1 MRSARPLLT
10 ALATAAALVLA
21 ACGGSSSSGSS
32 SSSSSSSGTSSNAAA
47 QNQCTKDKLK
57 TRTPGTLTVA
67 TDKPAFPPYFEDND
81 PKNGKGFESA
91 VAYAIAK
98 RLGYAP
104 SEVKWTTEP
113 FNASYAPG
121 PKKFDF
127 DINQISITPA
137 RQKQVDFSTPYFTA
151 PQALVALKSSAAA
164 KAASLGDV
172 QNAKLGVQIGTTSL
186 DAVQQV
192 IKPSSQPKVFNDSN
206 DVVTALKQKQV
217 DAVVVDL
224 PTAFFLTAAQVPS
237 AKIVGQFSAPGG
249 DQWGALLQKG
259 SPLTKCVSQAIG
271 DLREGGQLQALEQR
285 WMGAAAGAPVLKYR
299 ARDRGRARRPAGRPG
314 GGRAPPRAARPGDRR
329 RLDGRRRRRARRGD
343 PLEPRLGQRPRHVL
357 RPRGVH
363 DRVPGRPRRLQ
374 ARRRAVRA
382 RRDRGADPRARRRAR
397 PHHERARA
405 VPGPRAARRLRR
417 RPGWR
422 AGDPRRLPRR
432 LRHPGARAQRPAD
445 RPAPARRRRP
455 RAELHGLRGGGL
467 PRGHRLGAPEPA
479 PGGARGRADRRAGAA
494 VRRAAASGAARA
506 RPAAQRLHL
515 AAEGRRARGDPRPPG
530 GVPRRADQRVVDV
543 QLHAAARRRAPV
555 SGGDDP
561 ARPAAG
567 PHAAAVAV
575 AMSAAV

>member
-32 SSSSSSSGTSSNAAA
+32 SSSSSSSGASSNAAA

-81 PKNGKGFESA
+81 PTNGKGFESA

-104 SEVKWTTEP
+104 SDVKWTTEP

-127 DINQISITPA
+127 DVNQISITPA

-151 PQALVALKSSAAA
+151 PQALVALKTSAAA

-192 IKPSSQPKVFNDSN
+192 VKPSSQPKVFNDSN

-224 PTAFFLTAAQVPS
+224 PTAFFLTAAQVPT

-249 DQWGALLQKG
+249 DKWGALLAKG
-259 SPLTKCVSQAIG
+259 SPLTQCVSQAVA
-271 DLREGGQLQALEQR
+271 DLRESGQLQALQQR
-285 WMGAAAGAPVLKYR
+285 WMGSAAGAPVLK
-299 ARDRGRARRPAGRPG
+299 
-314 GGRAPPRAARPGDRR
+314 
-329 RLDGRRRRRARRGD
+329 
-343 PLEPRLGQRPRHVL
+343 
-357 RPRGVH
+357 
-363 DRVPGRPRRLQ
+363 
-374 ARRRAVRA
+374 
-382 RRDRGADPRARRRAR
+382 
-397 PHHERARA
+397 
-405 VPGPRAARRLRR
+405 
-417 RPGWR
+417 
-422 AGDPRRLPRR
+422 
-432 LRHPGARAQRPAD
+432 
-445 RPAPARRRRP
+445 
-455 RAELHGLRGGGL
+455 
-467 PRGHRLGAPEPA
+467 
-479 PGGARGRADRRAGAA
+479 
-494 VRRAAASGAARA
+494 
-506 RPAAQRLHL
+506 
-515 AAEGRRARGDPRPPG
+515 
-530 GVPRRADQRVVDV
+530 
-543 QLHAAARRRAPV
+543 
-555 SGGDDP
+555 
-561 ARPAAG
+561 
-567 PHAAAVAV
+567 
-575 AMSAAV
+575 